1 MGEIYLCYLRLKLIG
16 IVKMAD
22 KYDWSSFA
30 VNQGEDLK
38 VKEKKPEQVDI
49 EAVDHF
55 IAQQGQTLRDLYH
68 YEDPELQVEQKI
80 QREAKQELR
89 EVQRFMNE
97 LGQSVDTS
105 RSDWFLYLDPATK
118 EEFLKKTK
126 QLNEMNE
133 RLDQQQER
141 LSRKEQKNQ
150 AQPGFKAK
158 SKFER
163 DEELSMRLKQVLG
176 AVNSIATRMNP
187 DFNPRPGT
195 APGPGM

>member
-1 MGEIYLCYLRLKLIG
+1 
-16 IVKMAD
+16 MAD
-22 KYDWSSFA
+22 KYDWNSFA
-30 VNQGEDLK
+30 VNQGGNLK
-38 VKEKKPEQVDI
+38 VKEQKPEEVDI
-49 EAVDHF
+49 EAIDHF

-89 EVQRFMNE
+89 DVQRFMNE

-105 RSDWFLYLDPATK
+105 RSDWFLYLDPAAK

-150 AQPGFKAK
+150 AQPGVKAK

-163 DEELSMRLKQVLG
+163 DEELVMRLKQVLG
-176 AVNSIATRMNP
+176 AVNSVAKRMNP